1 MFIIIIVFKILLLNF
16 SLFIFHLLRRICNP
30 LVICHPSFEI
40 CHSAIP
46 RLKRGITDSPFLCHP
61 SFEICHPSFETRDS
75 VAVGAISSFN
85 FCLHLSKQRIPFVQK
100 FREPLNG
107 GAGDSNPARTDK
119 LQHAKLV

>member
-30 LVICHPSFEI
+30 LVICHPSFET
-40 CHSAIP
+40 
-46 RLKRGITDSPFLCHP
+46 RDNGFV
-61 SFEICHPSFETRDS
+61 TRDS